1 MAELGDKSSS
11 EYGEGHS
18 SAETLKESI
27 PPKDASTT
35 DDDDEELKRLG
46 SEYKRDPVSR
56 ELIYVDPVSKSE
68 YVLSED
74 KTQWVPKET
83 KQDYEFDGSTYLHT
97 DEKGI
102 KHRWDLE
109 KQVWTK
115 TEGEKVGEKDEEE
128 EEEESEEDDETTDE
142 QRKQRQY
149 RKRKAQPGWGSGG
162 EYLKDPDTGVQLY
175 RCWFFPHTFFS
186 SVSPVSHDP
195 PMRSA

>member
-1 MAELGDKSSS
+1 MPGTNLVKSNWFGSDGSVPRILRLSTADIMAEQGDKSS

-18 SAETLKESI
+18 SAETLKESNH

-46 SEYKRDPVSR
+46 SDYKRDPVSR

-68 YVLSED
+68 YVLNED

-128 EEEESEEDDETTDE
+128 AKANGQIDLEIKGKQTYRQNYKED
-142 QRKQRQY
+142 KQ
-149 RKRKAQPGWGSGG
+149 
-162 EYLKDPDTGVQLY
+162 
-175 RCWFFPHTFFS
+175 
-186 SVSPVSHDP
+186 
-195 PMRSA
+195 